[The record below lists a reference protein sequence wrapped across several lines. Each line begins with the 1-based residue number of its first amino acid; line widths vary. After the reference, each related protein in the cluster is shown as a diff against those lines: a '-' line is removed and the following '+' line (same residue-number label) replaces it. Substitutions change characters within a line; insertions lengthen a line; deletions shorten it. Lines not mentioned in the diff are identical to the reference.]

1 MVNIVVKVYVQQKT
15 CIKCLVVVWLRLL
28 FKVLF
33 TWKCIKIMYFYFLK
47 IIFDIST
54 SKWSKNTKNSN
65 SVLQNSVKKACKN
78 RFMKTA
84 FQTQFFSEP
93 YSIKHS
99 FFSYQTLCYVF
110 CTANIKANAKQ
121 TYPYLRGFI
130 SILKVCYQLNFP
142 YFERLNVILK
152 TLTNSQSNKNKCRFY
167 KYIIKV
173 ELIKRRLGLKKNIQ

>member
-1 MVNIVVKVYVQQKT
+1 
-15 CIKCLVVVWLRLL
+15 
-28 FKVLF
+28 
-33 TWKCIKIMYFYFLK
+33 
-47 IIFDIST
+47 
-54 SKWSKNTKNSN
+54 
-65 SVLQNSVKKACKN
+65 
-78 RFMKTA
+78 MKTA

-93 YSIKHS
+93 YSIKHN
-99 FFSYQTLCYVF
+99 FYSYQTLCCVF

-173 ELIKRRLGLKKNIQ
+173 ELIKRRLGLKKNSIINLNLTDLKKFL